1 MASLNSSHSRSSLGS
16 QENVTITA
24 PVPPPPPPVQ
34 GSGEGIAITTPQTPP
49 TGDSPFNSGGNV
61 PMPPPGPPPPGPP
74 AAPPMAPAPPMP
86 PTLPMVPAGPPMGVP
101 NPPPAPPM
109 APVAP
114 PMPPN
119 FNNQQQFPPT
129 SMGYS
134 AATSPPFP
142 PTCTSTPSHTTQQ
155 PSPPG
160 GPPMPPQQQQQ
171 QFPPPPPAN
180 FPPPPDAYFAAGQMH
195 NRPLPPVPDHQY
207 DIMMV
212 SPAMSVSPS
221 QASLSSHQSTE
232 SSRSISPPVGPRSS
246 PGQNRPPLTSLQE
259 ESGSNSLQAA
269 LVNKLQLRQRSRS
282 IEDQQ
287 PPNIKFASLQRG
299 GGVPSH
305 PSMVHQMTM
314 PAGGPMMMGNAP
326 PVAHKPPRHGNRSIS
341 RSNTVAG
348 PSSAIGKQ

>member
-1 MASLNSSHSRSSLGS
+1 M
-16 QENVTITA
+16 
-24 PVPPPPPPVQ
+24 P
-34 GSGEGIAITTPQTPP
+34 ITTPQTPP
-49 TGDSPFNSGGNV
+49 TGDHPFNSGGNV

-86 PTLPMVPAGPPMGVP
+86 PTLPMAPTAVPPPPPPVGVP
-101 NPPPAPPM
+101 NPPPAPTNPPM

-119 FNNQQQFPPT
+119 FNNNQQQFPPT
-129 SMGYS
+129 SMGGYP
-134 AATSPPFP
+134 AATTPPSFP
-142 PTCTSTPSHTTQQ
+142 PIATSTPTHTTQQ
-155 PSPPG
+155 YSPPG
-160 GPPMPPQQQQQ
+160 GPPMPPQPQQQ
-171 QFPPPPPAN
+171 QFPPPPSAN
-180 FPPPPDAYFAAGQMH
+180 FPPPPDAYFTPGQMH
-195 NRPLPPVPDHQY
+195 NRPLPPVPAPGAPDHQY
-207 DIMMV
+207 DMMV

-259 ESGSNSLQAA
+259 ESGPSSLQAA

-287 PPNIKFASLQRG
+287 PPNIKSASLQRG
-299 GGVPSH
+299 AAH

-314 PAGGPMMMGNAP
+314 PAGGMMGNAP
-326 PVAHKPPRHGNRSIS
+326 PVAHKPPRHGNRTIS
-341 RSNTVAG
+341 RSNTLAG
-348 PSSAIGKQ
+348 PPSAMGKLCCNFGESV